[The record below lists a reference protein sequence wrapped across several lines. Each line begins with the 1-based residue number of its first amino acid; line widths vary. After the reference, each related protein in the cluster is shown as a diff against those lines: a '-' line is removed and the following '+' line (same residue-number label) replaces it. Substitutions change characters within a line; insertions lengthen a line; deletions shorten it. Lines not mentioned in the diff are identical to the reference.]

1 MIQEYYIKILEKNKW
16 KNRKFIDYVISL
28 LEKEWTNK
36 NVFIIEAPTG
46 YGKSTISQAISLY
59 SINEEL
65 KVIIAFPLRTLLEDQ
80 YEKFKKITE
89 ENFLGKRYMHNLNS
103 RYLVKPITLTTIDT
117 LSLTIFGIPPEEFEK
132 VAKEQSLGH
141 YLFSHSSVLF
151 SNIILDEVHLLSDST
166 KSINFLVLLIHLA
179 IANNLKL
186 IFMSATI
193 PPALINVISRFFENK
208 KEKLSLIRFK
218 ENCDEE
224 FIRERLRKN
233 YKVFLHALKESE
245 KFNKIVELL
254 TKSPFKKAI
263 VIFNTVEDAISFYK
277 LLVNLDLNSKKV
289 LLHSRFNEIDRER
302 KIMELNEIKKLNE
315 YLIISTQTIES
326 GVDISSNLII
336 TELAP
341 ANSLIQRLGRFLR
354 YENEYEGE
362 VHIWFE
368 VNEEGKIKSYMNKYK
383 VYDLKLV
390 EKTLEILKK
399 QNLKINFHVPESY
412 ENLLKD
418 VYDESEFEINKSII
432 DEYNYVLSNI
442 EKLSQSALDLFI
454 KMEGSFVRDE
464 MPIPV
469 ITEEIYNY
477 VKSSP
482 NKIANYAV
490 PISIEIL
497 KKIKPKNAIKIDGEK
512 IEIKID
518 NNKMKRSEKWLKFL
532 LKNDVA
538 ALIVEGKY
546 DEEIGLVIKQ
556 L

>member
-1 MIQEYYIKILEKNKW
+1 MIQKYYMEILEKNKW
-16 KNRKFIDYVISL
+16 KNRVFIDYVISL
-28 LEKEWTNK
+28 LEKEWTHK

-46 YGKSTISQAISLY
+46 YGKTTISQAISLY
-59 SINEEL
+59 SINDEL

-80 YEKFKKITE
+80 YEKFKRITE

-179 IANNLKL
+179 ITNNLKL

-208 KEKLSLIRFK
+208 KEKLSLITFK
-218 ENCDEE
+218 ENCDKE

-233 YKVFLHALKESE
+233 YKVSLHALKDSE
-245 KFNKIVELL
+245 KFDKILKLL
-254 TKSPFKKAI
+254 TTSPFKKAI

-277 LLVNLDLNSKKV
+277 LINLDLNSKKV
-289 LLHSRFNEIDRER
+289 LLHSRFNEVDRER
-302 KIMELNEIKKLNE
+302 KIIELKGIKKLNE

-326 GVDISSNLII
+326 GVDVSSNLII

-368 VNEEGKIKSYMNKYK
+368 VDEEGKIKSYMNKYK

-412 ENLLKD
+412 EKLLKD
-418 VYDESEFEINKSII
+418 VYDENEFEINKSII

-442 EKLSQSALDLFI
+442 ENLSQSALDLFI

-464 MPIPV
+464 MLIPV

-477 VKSSP
+477 VKSAP

-497 KKIKPKNAIKIDGEK
+497 KKVKPKKAIKIDGEE
-512 IEIKID
+512 IEIQID

-532 LKNDVA
+532 LKNDIA
-538 ALIVEGKY
+538 ALIVEGEY
-546 DEEIGLVIKQ
+546 NEEIGLIIKQ

>member
-28 LEKEWTNK
+28 LEKEWPHK

-477 VKSSP
+477 VKSS

-518 NNKMKRSEKWLKFL
+518 NNKMKQSEKWLKFL
-532 LKNDVA
+532 LKNDVV

>member
-28 LEKEWTNK
+28 LEKEWTHK

-399 QNLKINFHVPESY
+399 QNLKINFHVSESY

-518 NNKMKRSEKWLKFL
+518 NNKMKQSEKWLKFL

>member
-28 LEKEWTNK
+28 LEKEWTHK

-432 DEYNYVLSNI
+432 DEYNYVLLNI

-512 IEIKID
+512 IEVKID
-518 NNKMKRSEKWLKFL
+518 NNKMKQSEKWLKFL

>member
-179 IANNLKL
+179 ITNNLKL

-218 ENCDEE
+218 ENCDKE

-233 YKVFLHALKESE
+233 YKVSLHALKDSE
-245 KFNKIVELL
+245 KFDKILKLL
-254 TKSPFKKAI
+254 TTSPFKKAI

-432 DEYNYVLSNI
+432 DEYNYVLLNI

-512 IEIKID
+512 IEVKID
-518 NNKMKRSEKWLKFL
+518 NNKMKQSEKWLKFL